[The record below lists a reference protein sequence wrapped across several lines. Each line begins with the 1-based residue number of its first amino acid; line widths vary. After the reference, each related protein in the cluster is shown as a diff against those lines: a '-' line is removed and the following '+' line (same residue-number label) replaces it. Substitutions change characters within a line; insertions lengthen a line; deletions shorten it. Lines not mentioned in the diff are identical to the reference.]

1 MKKKSLLGIYFD
13 QHYGK
18 YADETEFY
26 TDPAPNIWRFEIPS
40 LCIEVKL
47 TEQDGR
53 VTEKISVT
61 RAGRLS
67 EEEILAALQDGRVQL
82 VTDSNMGSGT
92 VCQIGEHW
100 FYFGGQT
107 AEEMTPEEFRRCVPE
122 EDIAREITEVLADF
136 RQHSEFIDEYRYY
149 LYYLRETEKE

>member
-1 MKKKSLLGIYFD
+1 MKKSSLLAYYFD

-18 YADETEFY
+18 YADEAEFY
-26 TDPAPNIWRFEIPS
+26 TNPAPNIWRFEIPS
-40 LCIEVKL
+40 LYIEVKL
-47 TEQDGR
+47 TEQDGHI
-53 VTEKISVT
+53 TEKVSIT
-61 RAGRLS
+61 HAGRLS

-82 VTDSNMGSGT
+82 VTDPNMGSGT

-122 EDIAREITEVLADF
+122 GYCTRD
-136 RQHSEFIDEYRYY
+136 YRSACRLPTAQRVY
-149 LYYLRETEKE
+149 R